1 MCKMNYKKNIK
12 IAIADIEHLY
22 QDAGWFAYTNDL
34 DKLQRA
40 FENSSLVVSAWEN
53 DELVGVIR
61 VISDNNTIAYIQ
73 DILVLESH
81 KRAGIGTKLLSMA
94 LEQFKDVRQKVLL
107 TDNTTIS
114 KEFYEANGFVPSDK
128 KDCISYVKFD

>member
-1 MCKMNYKKNIK
+1 MNYKKNIK